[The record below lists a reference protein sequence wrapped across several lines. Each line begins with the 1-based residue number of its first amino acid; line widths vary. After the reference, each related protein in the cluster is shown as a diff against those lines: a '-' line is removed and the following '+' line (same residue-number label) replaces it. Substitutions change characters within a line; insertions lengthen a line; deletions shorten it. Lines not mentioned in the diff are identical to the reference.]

1 MIDNLVVLAYLIAV
15 LAIGLYYRS
24 RSDSL
29 RGYSSLS
36 SARGTSTLMLVATIF
51 ATAVG
56 GGTTFGLS
64 EKAFSG
70 NLAYSYAILLTVPI
84 DILIAFYIVPKVVTH
99 YGAVSVG
106 DIMGKFYG
114 NTGRIITGIAA
125 TLISVGYLA
134 AQVNVSGRIF
144 QHILEINHIEGV
156 ILSYVIVITYTT
168 IGGLRSVV
176 FVNLLQFLAML
187 ASIPLVTFIGGY
199 DIFNQDLVA
208 AIPTTKYSLSN
219 IDLVQDTIAA
229 ALGFAVMGFYPSFI
243 QRILIDKN
251 AATVRSA
258 IVIKSAIYVLFIIC
272 VTINGL
278 IAFALDPLHNSAL
291 AIPYMLD
298 YVLPV
303 GLKGFVVVGLLS
315 AVMST
320 ADSDLN
326 IASIS
331 IVNDIFRPLTN
342 TQNERVLLTL
352 AKITTFILGCFAIF
366 LALSFHNAVDL
377 VIFAAGFWAPM
388 VLVPLVA
395 GLFGIIGSR
404 WVFVSSSIIGT
415 LSFVLWEYFLSKV
428 AIKGVFIGTVVSL
441 TVFFVALYSN
451 KFPRNVEM

>member
-1 MIDNLVVLAYLIAV
+1 MIDNLIVLLYLIAV

-24 RSDSL
+24 RSGSL
-29 RGYSSLS
+29 QGYSSMS
-36 SARGTSTLMLVATIF
+36 RTTGTSTFMLVATIF

-70 NLAYSYAILLTVPI
+70 NLSYSYALLITVPV
-84 DILIAFYIVPKVVTH
+84 DLWIAFYLVPKVVKYH
-99 YGAVSVG
+99 GAISVG
-106 DIMGKFYG
+106 DIMSKFYG
-114 NTGRIITGIAA
+114 DTGKIITGVAA

-144 QHILEINHIEGV
+144 QHILEIDHVEGV
-156 ILSYVIVITYTT
+156 ILSYVIVILYTT

-176 FVNLLQFLAML
+176 FVNVLQFLAMI
-187 ASIPLVTFIGGY
+187 ASIPLVTFIGGW
-199 DIFNQDLVA
+199 DIYAGGLSS
-208 AIPTTKYSLSN
+208 AIPSAKYVLSPSLIEETLS
-219 IDLVQDTIAA
+219 I

-251 AATVRSA
+251 ASKVKSA
-258 IVIKSAIYVLFIIC
+258 IVIKSAVYVLFIIC

-278 IAFALDPLHNSAL
+278 IAVAMDPTHNSAL

-298 YVLPV
+298 LVLPV

-331 IVNDIFRPLTN
+331 IINDIFRPITN
-342 TQNERVLLTL
+342 IQDDRILLIL
-352 AKITTFILGCFAIF
+352 AKLTTFVLGCFAIY

-395 GLFGIIGSR
+395 GLFGVIGSQKS
-404 WVFVSSSIIGT
+404 FLCSSVMGT
-415 LSFVLWEYFLSKV
+415 LSFIAWECCMPLAQV
-428 AIKGVFIGTVVSL
+428 KGVFIGTLVSL
-441 TVFFVALYSN
+441 VCFGGIVYRERRRDSELTS
-451 KFPRNVEM
+451 